1 MAERDKEW
9 DLHFRTLSSMAR
21 DSSFASD
28 RASDP
33 SPLNSVK
40 KLHELCE
47 ADNSEDLIARVYPQ
61 VNKIFQHSVASISQS
76 RTSNGLLLLS
86 NGMVTFDA
94 LLSSVV
100 SGLDAI
106 ICCH

>member
-9 DLHFRTLSSMAR
+9 DLYTSGPYVSSMAG
-21 DSSFASD
+21 DSNFASD
-28 RASDP
+28 PASDP
-33 SPLNSVK
+33 SLLNSVCFP
-40 KLHELCE
+40 LRL
-47 ADNSEDLIARVYPQ
+47 SP
-61 VNKIFQHSVASISQS
+61 
-76 RTSNGLLLLS
+76 S